1 MGCGIS
7 KIVVKENRL
16 LKDNKDHKKKN
27 AENQFSV
34 QDNLNY
40 ISKGTYCFTFHLNS
54 YF

>member
-16 LKDNKDHKKKN
+16 LKDNKDHKKN

-40 ISKGTYCFTFHLNS
+40 ISKGTYCFTLHLNS